1 MRYNEMQN
9 SIIKNSKV
17 AANNRPFLVQMFKM
31 EKNYYQ
37 KPLMIVEKFTV
48 QDYISSCIVDSNK
61 YSAGEHYYLDFSG
74 DGACQSS
81 SEAVNESGKTTYPD
95 GRYSSVGIY
104 QHQYWA
110 VLSGWTAVVIGMSSP
125 DGKTYGNEWGS
136 IVRYRLNKMG
146 EQSLIINNG
155 QVYNNQS

>member
-1 MRYNEMQN
+1 MTQMSVTVIRTSVCDSWLQ
-9 SIIKNSKV
+9 KK
-17 AANNRPFLVQMFKM
+17 RPFLVQMFKM

-81 SEAVNESGKTTYPD
+81 SEAVDVSGKTTYPD

-104 QHQYWA
+104 QHQYLA
-110 VLSGWTAVVIGMSSP
+110 LLGWTVVYGISSP
-125 DGKTYGNEWGS
+125 DGKTYGKEWGS
-136 IVRYRLNKMG
+136 YVHYRLDKMG

>member
-1 MRYNEMQN
+1 MRYNEMQK

-61 YSAGEHYYLDFSG
+61 YSAGEHYYLDFNG
-74 DGACQSS
+74 DRACQSS
-81 SEAVNESGKTTYPD
+81 SEAVDESGKTTYPD

-104 QHQYWA
+104 QHQYQA
-110 VLSGWTAVVIGMSSP
+110 LLGWTAVIGISSP
-125 DGKTYGNEWGS
+125 DGKTYGNDWW
-136 IVRYRLNKMG
+136 VFAVHYRLNKMG